1 MAYQL
6 KNELLAVDIADPGE
20 YRGTRFDWS
29 GFITGVRFASH
40 TFCVPESLVP
50 GQGTGG
56 IGLCSEFGI
65 AQTIGYDEAESG
77 GKFPKLG
84 VGLLTRPDE
93 APYQFFRDYEA
104 EPFSIMTEQQGTQSV
119 TFTVLPKE
127 CNGYAVQL
135 VKTVSIDHDRLIVSV
150 EMDNVGTRPVHTD
163 EYCHNFFGIDGE
175 PIGPDYVLRFPF
187 APSPWSDDPGTLN
200 GLAFSGNEV
209 TWERQPEKDFY
220 FRLPGVDGA
229 EQPWLWELV
238 HRPSGLGVRERSKLR
253 VAAAA
258 VWGKGHV
265 VSPEMF
271 VEVKLAPGE
280 RQTWTRV
287 YEFFETM

>member
-6 KNELLAVDIADPGE
+6 KNELLTVDIADPGE

-29 GFITGVRFASH
+29 GFITGVRFAGH
-40 TFCVPESLVP
+40 TFCVPESLIP

-56 IGLCSEFGI
+56 KGLCSEFGI
-65 AQTIGYDEAESG
+65 AQAIGYDEAESG
-77 GKFPKLG
+77 GKFPKFG

-104 EPFSIMTEQQGTQSV
+104 EPFPIQIHQRDPRSIV
-119 TFTVLPKE
+119 FTVLPQA

-150 EMDNVGTRPVHTD
+150 EMDNVGTRMVRTD

-175 PIGPDYVLRFPF
+175 PVGPDYVLRFPF
-187 APSPWSDDPGTLN
+187 ALSPWSDDPGTLN

-209 TWERQPEKDFY
+209 TWERQPEKEFY
-220 FRLPGVDGA
+220 FRLPEFDGA
-229 EQPWLWELV
+229 EQPWLWELLN
-238 HRPSGLGVRERSKLR
+238 RPSGLGVRERSKLR

-258 VWGKGHV
+258 VWGKEHV

-280 RQTWTRV
+280 RKTWTRV
-287 YEFFETM
+287 YEFFKTV

>member
-6 KNELLAVDIADPGE
+6 INELLAVDIADPGE

-29 GFITGVRFASH
+29 GFITGVRFAGH
-40 TFCVPESLVP
+40 TFGVPESLIP

-56 IGLCSEFGI
+56 KGLCSEFGI
-65 AQTIGYDEAESG
+65 EQAIGYDEAGIG

-84 VGLLTRPDE
+84 VGLLTRPD
-93 APYQFFRDYEA
+93 AASYQFFRDYEA
-104 EPFSIMTEQQGTQSV
+104 EPFSIMTEQKGPKSI
-119 TFTVLPKE
+119 TFTVLPKD
-127 CNGYAVQL
+127 CNGYAMQL

-163 EYCHNFFGIDGE
+163 EYCHNFFGIDGM

-187 APSPWSDDPGTLN
+187 AFSPWSDDPGTLD

-209 TWERQPEKDFY
+209 TWDLQPEKDFY
-220 FRLPGVDGA
+220 FRLQGFDRS

-287 YEFFETM
+287 YEFFKRM